1 MTKKKALKQL
11 FRDNFLDYA
20 TYVIKERAIPD
31 ARDGLKPVQRR
42 ILWSLHEMD
51 DGRYNKVANVIGHAM
66 RYHPHG
72 DQSIGAALV
81 SLANRGYFIDRQG
94 NFGNILTG
102 DDASAPRYIECRLT
116 DLGRETMFNDR
127 ITETLPSYDGRN
139 DEPVVLPAKI
149 PAILLLGVEGI
160 AVGMSTRI
168 LPHNFQEVLRAQ
180 IDYLQGRDFQL
191 YPDFPQGGTMD
202 VEDYDSGRGRVR
214 NRARIEK
221 KDRKELVIR
230 ELAWGT
236 TTESVIRSMEKAA
249 RKGKLKISSID
260 DYTADKV
267 EIRVR
272 LGRGVSQ
279 EEGLKRLYAHTD
291 CEMSHSASMMVIRE
305 GGPVESTVEELL
317 RWCTDGLVEILR
329 AELKLELGDLQDREH
344 WLTLEQIFIENR
356 IYKEIEECDTLGAI
370 RKAVRDGLEP
380 WLEQLPRE
388 LTDDDVERLLK
399 LQIRRISRFD
409 IESHREE
416 VGEVRSRIK
425 QVRKQLSN
433 VKAYTVSY
441 IEDLLEK
448 YGSLWPRL
456 TSIESFSDINVRKIA
471 RRNLKVGFDP
481 GQGYVGTDVKGERTF
496 SASEYDRIFVF
507 GADGTYTAIP
517 VEEKRYVDGEVVYCG
532 VADRDQVFTVVYRDT
547 ESRLSYVKRFST
559 GGYIMEKEYRY
570 IPEGGELML
579 FTERDNMRLE
589 FWFKR
594 KKRMRKFKDSIL
606 QSEVRVTG
614 SDAKGVRLG
623 GKKEI
628 SSIKAVEL
636 EDEDSQEEKES
647 SDDFIDA
654 DDGGEETEDT
664 KETAA
669 PDSGEEAPDEETSAG
684 EGGAAA
690 GEDDGEP
697 GSLDEIIEEAERLR
711 QRSSE
716 TVRKAREKS
725 TGDLFEE

>member
-11 FRDNFLDYA
+11 FRDNFLNYA
-20 TYVIKERAIPD
+20 SYVIKERAIPD

-116 DLGRETMFNDR
+116 DLARETMFNDR
-127 ITETLPSYDGRN
+127 ITETVPSYDGRN

-160 AVGMSTRI
+160 AVGMSTRV

-180 IDYLQGRDFQL
+180 IDYLRGRDFQL

-214 NRARIEK
+214 NRARIDK
-221 KDRKELVIR
+221 KGSKELVIR

-329 AELKLELGDLQDREH
+329 AELKLSLGDLQDREH

-388 LTDDDVERLLK
+388 LTEEDVERLLK
-399 LQIRRISRFD
+399 LHIRRISRFD

-448 YGSLWPRL
+448 YGSRWPRL
-456 TSIESFSDINVRKIA
+456 TSMESFSDINVRKIA

-507 GADGTYTAIP
+507 LADGTYTAIP
-517 VEEKRYVDGEVVYCG
+517 VEEKRYVDGDVVYCG
-532 VADRDQVFTVVYRDT
+532 VADRDRVFTVVYRDT
-547 ESRLSYVKRFST
+547 ESRLSYVKRFTT

-570 IPEGGELML
+570 IPEDGELML
-579 FTERDNMRLE
+579 FTERENMRLE

-594 KKRMRKFKDSIL
+594 TKRMRKFKDSIL

-636 EDEDSQEEKES
+636 DEEEAQEEEES
-647 SDDFIDA
+647 SGNGSSA
-654 DDGGEETEDT
+654 EDGGEGTEDP
-664 KETAA
+664 EDAVA
-669 PDSGEEAPDEETSAG
+669 SDSAEEAPEEEPSAA
-684 EGGAAA
+684 EAD
-690 GEDDGEP
+690 EDDAEP

-711 QRSSE
+711 KRSSDA
-716 TVRKAREKS
+716 VRKAREER
-725 TGDLFEE
+725 TGDLFED

>member
-202 VEDYDSGRGRVR
+202 VENYDSGRGRVR

>member
-11 FRDNFLDYA
+11 FRDNFLNYA
-20 TYVIKERAIPD
+20 SYVIKERAIPD

-116 DLGRETMFNDR
+116 DLARETMFNDR
-127 ITETLPSYDGRN
+127 ITETVPSYDGRN

-160 AVGMSTRI
+160 AVGMSTRV

-180 IDYLQGRDFQL
+180 IDYLRGREFQL

-202 VEDYDSGRGRVR
+202 VEDYGSGRGRVR

-221 KDRKELVIR
+221 KGSKELVIR

-291 CEMSHSASMMVIRE
+291 CEMSHSASMMVIRK

-329 AELKLELGDLQDREH
+329 AELKLSLGDLQDREH

-388 LTDDDVERLLK
+388 LTEEDVERLLK
-399 LQIRRISRFD
+399 LHIRRISRFD

-448 YGSLWPRL
+448 YGSRWPRL
-456 TSIESFSDINVRKIA
+456 TSMESFSDINVRKIA

-481 GQGYVGTDVKGERTF
+481 GQGYVGTDVKGEKTF

-507 GADGTYTAIP
+507 LADGTYTAIP
-517 VEEKRYVDGEVVYCG
+517 VEEKRYVDGDVVYCG

-547 ESRLSYVKRFST
+547 ESRLSYVKRFTT

-570 IPEGGELML
+570 IPEDGELML
-579 FTERDNMRLE
+579 FTERENMRLE

-594 KKRMRKFKDSIL
+594 TKRMRKFKDSIL

-636 EDEDSQEEKES
+636 DEEEPQEEEEPS
-647 SDDFIDA
+647 VNGGGAEDGEDGAEGSEDAAASDSA
-654 DDGGEETEDT
+654 
-664 KETAA
+664 
-669 PDSGEEAPDEETSAG
+669 EEAPEEEPSAA
-684 EGGAAA
+684 EAD
-690 GEDDGEP
+690 EDDAEP
-697 GSLDEIIEEAERLR
+697 GSLDEIIEEAEKLR
-711 QRSSE
+711 KRSSDA
-716 TVRKAREKS
+716 VRKAREES

>member
-1 MTKKKALKQL
+1 MTKKKALRQL

-94 NFGNILTG
+94 NFGNIFSG
-102 DDASAPRYIECRLT
+102 DEASAPRYIECRLT
-116 DLGRETMFNDR
+116 DLARETMFNDR
-127 ITETLPSYDGRN
+127 ITETVPSYDGRN
-139 DEPVVLPAKI
+139 DEPVTLPAKI

-160 AVGMSTRI
+160 AVGMTTRI

-180 IDYLQGRDFQL
+180 IACLKGEDFRL
-191 YPDFPQGGTMD
+191 YPDFPQGGTID

-221 KDRKELVIR
+221 KGRKELIVR

-236 TTESVIRSMEKAA
+236 TTESLIRSIEKAA
-249 RKGKLKISSID
+249 RKGKLKVSSID

-267 EIRVR
+267 EIRIR

-317 RWCTDGLVEILR
+317 RWCTEGLVEILR
-329 AELKLELGDLQDREH
+329 AELKLELGDLRDREH

-356 IYKEIEECDTLGAI
+356 IYKGIEEADTLGAV
-370 RKAVRDGLEP
+370 RRAVRDGLQP
-380 WLEQLPRE
+380 YLDDLPRE
-388 LTDDDVERLLK
+388 LADEDVERLLK
-399 LQIRRISRFD
+399 LHIRRISRFD
-409 IESHREE
+409 IEAHREQI
-416 VGEVRSRIK
+416 GEVRSRITE
-425 QVRKQLSN
+425 VRRHLSD
-433 VKAYTVSY
+433 VKAYTICY
-441 IEDLLEK
+441 IEGLLEK
-448 YGSLWPRL
+448 YGPRWPRL

-481 GQGYVGTDVKGERTF
+481 KQGYVGTDVKGERSF
-496 SASEYDRIFVF
+496 SASEYDRIFIF
-507 GADGTYTAIP
+507 RADGTYTAIP
-517 VEEKRYVDGEVVYCG
+517 VEEKRYVEGEIVYCG
-532 VADRDQVFTVVYRDT
+532 IADRKQVFTVAYRDP
-547 ESRLSYVKRFST
+547 ESRLCYAKRFTT
-559 GGYIMEKEYRY
+559 GGYIMDREYRY
-570 IPEGGELML
+570 FPEGGELML
-579 FTERDNMRLE
+579 FTELEGLRLE
-589 FWFKR
+589 FWFRR
-594 KKRMRKFKDSIL
+594 KKRMRKFKDSRL
-606 QSEVRVTG
+606 QSDLRVTSTG
-614 SDAKGVRLG
+614 AKGVRLG
-623 GKKEI
+623 GRKEI

-636 EDEDSQEEKES
+636 DDEGSAE
-647 SDDFIDA
+647 A
-654 DDGGEETEDT
+654 DD
-664 KETAA
+664 
-669 PDSGEEAPDEETSAG
+669 AG
-684 EGGAAA
+684 EAEDASKAGSPEAAEPEEQDGPDDPVA
-690 GEDDGEP
+690 SGGEDDGEP
-697 GSLDEIIEEAERLR
+697 KSLDDILEEAEELR
-711 QRSSE
+711 RRSSE
-716 TVRKAREKS
+716 AVRKAREEGM
-725 TGDLFEE
+725 GDLFEE

>member
-81 SLANRGYFIDRQG
+81 SLANRGYFVDRQG
-94 NFGNILTG
+94 NFGNIFTG

-116 DLGRETMFNDR
+116 DLARETMFNDR
-127 ITETLPSYDGRN
+127 ITETVPSYDGRN

-160 AVGMSTRI
+160 AVGMSTRV

-180 IDYLQGRDFQL
+180 IDYLRGREFQL

-202 VEDYDSGRGRVR
+202 VEDYDAGRGRVR

-260 DYTADKV
+260 DYTSDQV
-267 EIRVR
+267 EIHVR

-279 EEGLKRLYAHTD
+279 EEGLKRLYAHTE

-305 GGPVESTVEELL
+305 GGPVESTVGELL
-317 RWCTDGLVEILR
+317 RWCTDGLVEVLR

-356 IYKEIEECDTLGAI
+356 IYKGIEECDTLGAI

-380 WLEQLPRE
+380 YLEELPRE

-399 LQIRRISRFD
+399 LHIRRISRFD
-409 IESHREE
+409 IESHREQI
-416 VGEVRSRIK
+416 GDVRSRIK
-425 QVRKQLSN
+425 EVRKHLSN
-433 VKAYTVSY
+433 LKAYTVSY
-441 IEDLLEK
+441 IEQLLEK
-448 YGSLWPRL
+448 YGSRWPRL
-456 TSIESFSDINVRKIA
+456 TSMESFSDINVRKIA

-481 GQGYVGTDVKGERTF
+481 RQGYVGTDVKGERTF

-507 GADGTYTAIP
+507 LADGTYTAIP

-532 VADRDQVFTVVYRDT
+532 VADRDQVFTAVYRDT
-547 ESRLSYVKRFST
+547 ESRLSYVKRFTT

-570 IPEGGELML
+570 IPEDGELML
-579 FTERDNMRLE
+579 FTERDGMRLE

-594 KKRMRKFKDSIL
+594 SKRMRKFKDSVL
-606 QSEVRVTG
+606 QSEIRVTG
-614 SDAKGVRLG
+614 SDEKGVRLG

-636 EDEDSQEEKES
+636 EEEEPQEEEES
-647 SDDFIDA
+647 SGNGSDVDT
-654 DDGGEETEDT
+654 GGEEAGDSDDGANPDSHDEEDD
-664 KETAA
+664 EDAA
-669 PDSGEEAPDEETSAG
+669 PESGEAG
-684 EGGAAA
+684 V
-690 GEDDGEP
+690 GEDDSEP
-697 GSLDEIIEEAERLR
+697 QNLDDIIEEAERLR
-711 QRSSE
+711 KRSSDA
-716 TVRKAREKS
+716 VRKAREES